1 MKRTKIVLGFL
12 LVLALGLSLS
22 VNLSEAEQLDGLI
35 TIQSDGSVVPQTE
48 YIKQEGNV
56 YYLTQNL
63 SAHRLDIYCSNIVL
77 DGQGY
82 TINGSNY
89 YVFGGKGITLENIN
103 NVTIRDVMVVGYFE
117 PSISLSNCS
126 NITILRVHTDEKPD
140 IIGDISDCIYLDGNS
155 NGNIISNCVG
165 GVRVQSG
172 SGNTITATTLPC
184 L

>member
-1 MKRTKIVLGFL
+1 M
-12 LVLALGLSLS
+12 
-22 VNLSEAEQLDGLI
+22 
-35 TIQSDGSVVPQTE
+35 
-48 YIKQEGNV
+48 
-56 YYLTQNL
+56 
-63 SAHRLDIYCSNIVL
+63 L

-117 PSISLSNCS
+117 SSISLSNCS
-126 NITILRVHTDEKPD
+126 NITILRVHTEEKPD
-140 IIGDISDCIYLDGNS
+140 IIGDISECIYLDGNS

-172 SGNTITATTLPC
+172 SDNIIYGNNVNLFINTPNNLIYYNNIEVNYYLSGGANATRYPIIGIGASFNRWDNGTVFVVVFSLTGQFSYFIPVSRVVISITP
-184 L
+184 